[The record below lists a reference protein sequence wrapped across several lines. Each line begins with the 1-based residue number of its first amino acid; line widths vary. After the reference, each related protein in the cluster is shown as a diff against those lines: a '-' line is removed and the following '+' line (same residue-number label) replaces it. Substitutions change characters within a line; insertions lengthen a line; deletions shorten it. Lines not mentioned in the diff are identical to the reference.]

1 MLRSNEFFYYRLN
14 GGRGMNPI
22 EGVGDMQDDNS
33 KLLVDIQIQ
42 LARIEKTLE
51 VVPTLAA
58 AVETLREIA
67 RNADQSA
74 KSAHHRLDMLQTA
87 KEVAD
92 EALQLAK
99 AAITEQQSQKE
110 DQKWFKRT
118 FYGAVIVGIASG
130 IVAAVWAGIK
140 LATLN

>member
-1 MLRSNEFFYYRLN
+1 MMTE
-14 GGRGMNPI
+14 
-22 EGVGDMQDDNS
+22 ENS

-92 EALQLAK
+92 EALRTAQT
-99 AAITEQQSQKE
+99 AIAEQNAQKE

-118 FYGAVIVGIASG
+118 FYGAVITGVAGG
-130 IVAAVWAGIK
+130 IVAAVWAAFK
-140 LATLN
+140 LSGQ

>member
-1 MLRSNEFFYYRLN
+1 
-14 GGRGMNPI
+14 MNQI
-22 EGVGDMQDDNS
+22 EGVSEMQDNNS
-33 KLLVDIQIQ
+33 NLLVDIQIQ

-74 KSAHHRLDMLQTA
+74 KSAHHRLDMLQNA
-87 KEVAD
+87 KDVAD
-92 EALQLAK
+92 EALRLAQ
-99 AAITEQQSQKE
+99 AATTEQKTQKE

-118 FYGAVIVGIASG
+118 FYGAVIIGIAG
-130 IVAAVWAGIK
+130 GVVAAVWAGIK
-140 LATLN
+140 LATIN

>member
-1 MLRSNEFFYYRLN
+1 MQ
-14 GGRGMNPI
+14 
-22 EGVGDMQDDNS
+22 EGVNKVDEENA

-74 KSAHHRLDMLQTA
+74 RSAHQRLDVLQTA
-87 KEVAD
+87 KEIAD
-92 EALQLAK
+92 EALRTAQ
-99 AAITEQQSQKE
+99 AAIAEQEAQKD
-110 DQKWFKRT
+110 DQEWFRRT
-118 FYGAVIVGIASG
+118 FYGAMITGFAGLIVSAI
-130 IVAAVWAGIK
+130 IAGIK
-140 LATLN
+140 LGGS

>member
-1 MLRSNEFFYYRLN
+1 MSQ
-14 GGRGMNPI
+14 I
-22 EGVGDMQDDNS
+22 QGVGDMSDDNS

-74 KSAHHRLDMLQTA
+74 KSAHHRLDLLQTA
-87 KEVAD
+87 KEIAD
-92 EALQLAK
+92 EALRTAQT
-99 AAITEQQSQKE
+99 AIAEQNVQKE

-118 FYGAVIVGIASG
+118 FYGAVITGFAGVV
-130 IVAAVWAGIK
+130 VAAVWAGIK
-140 LATLN
+140 LAALN

>member
-1 MLRSNEFFYYRLN
+1 MS
-14 GGRGMNPI
+14 GGLV
-22 EGVGDMQDDNS
+22 EVADDNS

-74 KSAHHRLDMLQTA
+74 KSAHHRLDILQSA

-92 EALQLAK
+92 EALRMAQ
-99 AAITEQQSQKE
+99 AAISEQNAQKE

-118 FYGAVIVGIASG
+118 FYGSVITGVAGGVIAA
-130 IVAAVWAGIK
+130 IWAAIK
-140 LATLN
+140 LAG

>member
-1 MLRSNEFFYYRLN
+1 MSER
-14 GGRGMNPI
+14 
-22 EGVGDMQDDNS
+22 VDMMTEENS

-92 EALQLAK
+92 EALRTAQT
-99 AAITEQQSQKE
+99 AIAEQNAQKE

-118 FYGAVIVGIASG
+118 FYGAVITGVAGG
-130 IVAAVWAGIK
+130 IVAAVWAAFK
-140 LATLN
+140 LSGQ

>member
-1 MLRSNEFFYYRLN
+1 MA
-14 GGRGMNPI
+14 P
-22 EGVGDMQDDNS
+22 EGVSDVHDDNS

-58 AVETLREIA
+58 AVETLKEIA
-67 RNADQSA
+67 RTADQSA
-74 KSAHHRLDMLQTA
+74 KSAHHRLDILQNA

-92 EALQLAK
+92 EALRMAQ
-99 AAITEQQSQKE
+99 AAITEQKSQRE

-118 FYGAVIVGIASG
+118 FYGAVIIGVASG
-130 IVAAVWAGIK
+130 IVAAVWTGIK
-140 LATLN
+140 LATLG

>member
-1 MLRSNEFFYYRLN
+1 MVT
-14 GGRGMNPI
+14 
-22 EGVGDMQDDNS
+22 EGVNTKSKENS

-58 AVETLREIA
+58 AVENLREIA

-74 KSAHHRLDMLQTA
+74 RSAHQRLDHLQTV

-92 EALQLAK
+92 EALRTAQ
-99 AAITEQQSQKE
+99 AAIAEQNAQKE
-110 DQKWFKRT
+110 DQLWFKRT
-118 FYGAVIVGIASG
+118 FYGSIITAVASG
-130 IVAAVWAGIK
+130 VVAALWAAFKFSGR
-140 LATLN
+140 

>member
-1 MLRSNEFFYYRLN
+1 MS
-14 GGRGMNPI
+14 
-22 EGVGDMQDDNS
+22 EGVNEVSDDNS

-74 KSAHHRLDMLQTA
+74 KSAHHRLDLLQSA
-87 KEVAD
+87 KEIAD
-92 EALQLAK
+92 EALRMAQT
-99 AAITEQQSQKE
+99 AISEQNAQKE

-118 FYGAVIVGIASG
+118 FYGAITTAVAGGV
-130 IVAAVWAGIK
+130 VAAVWATIK
-140 LATLN
+140 LGGM

>member
-1 MLRSNEFFYYRLN
+1 MTER
-14 GGRGMNPI
+14 
-22 EGVGDMQDDNS
+22 VGEMSDDNS

-74 KSAHHRLDMLQTA
+74 KSAHHRLDLLQSA

-92 EALQLAK
+92 EALRTAQ
-99 AAITEQQSQKE
+99 AAIAEQKAQKD

-118 FYGAVIVGIASG
+118 FYGAIITA
-130 IVAAVWAGIK
+130 VAGGFGAAIWAAFKFAG
-140 LATLN
+140 N